1 MCHSLGE
8 MTTLTAPRRVLSQRP
23 ADRALRLL
31 LIAGLLFLP
40 AGARFGSLTH
50 RTASELQTALRQGQV
65 HSVVL
70 QVPPPNSDGSGAG
83 VLWSTD
89 WWAPRHISSLNFA
102 RTGPDEVAA
111 VRAAIV
117 SSPRHVQLRL
127 LSFGQPLLPVG
138 PRLNWAVLLA
148 TLSLLMTIILWTRQ
162 PPRAATRWAWFW
174 LSVCLPLSVIAYLV
188 VEPVPLWRGSSASSG
203 RWRRRLTGGW
213 ALVLGLLLARTAEA
227 LLPAIFGL
235 TTWHSAI

>member
-1 MCHSLGE
+1 

-40 AGARFGSLTH
+40 AGARYGQLTH
-50 RTASELQTALRQGQV
+50 RTASELQAALRQGQV

-70 QVPPPNSDGSGAG
+70 QVPPPNSVGSGAA

-127 LSFGQPLLPVG
+127 TSFEQPLLPVNPG
-138 PRLNWAVLLA
+138 LNWAALISMLSVL
-148 TLSLLMTIILWTRQ
+148 MIVILWTRQ

-188 VEPVPLWRGSSASSG
+188 VEPVPLWRGSSASTG
-203 RWRRRLTGGW
+203 RRRPRLNGGW
-213 ALVLGLLLARTAEA
+213 ALLLGLLLAGTAQA

-235 TTWHSAI
+235 STWRSSS

>member
-1 MCHSLGE
+1 

-40 AGARFGSLTH
+40 AGARYGSLTH

-70 QVPPPNSDGSGAG
+70 QVPPPNSVGWGAG

-127 LSFGQPLLPVG
+127 LSFGQPLPLQSG
-138 PRLNWAVLLA
+138 LNWPVLIS
-148 TLSLLMTIILWTRQ
+148 TLSVLMIVILWARQ

-188 VEPVPLWRGSSASSG
+188 VEPVPLWRVSSASTG
-203 RWRRRLTGGW
+203 RRRRRLNGGW
-213 ALVLGLLLARTAEA
+213 ALLLGLLLARTAEA
-227 LLPAIFGL
+227 LLPSIFGL
-235 TTWHSAI
+235 FTWRSAG